1 MSAHEALRFHVQ
13 SELDQLQKEAEL
25 LQSAM
30 DLIDNPLDNM
40 VADRNI
46 STLILMGMASAIE
59 KSYSGM
65 ERILKIVAENVDDY
79 VPKGDTWHKSLIDQ
93 MAADMDSR
101 SRIIGLTTAQGLHT
115 LRAFRHRERNS
126 YSLDLDKARVLSLGK
141 QVFPVVESLKTDL
154 RKLLDIPLLSD
165 LHAKETGDDDSLQK
179 LPFNQ
184 DGYFDRETR
193 QILDKKQTANDN
205 AETL

>member
-1 MSAHEALRFHVQ
+1 MR
-13 SELDQLQKEAEL
+13 
-25 LQSAM
+25 
-30 DLIDNPLDNM
+30 PLEKT
-40 VADRNI
+40 
-46 STLILMGMASAIE
+46 TLG
-59 KSYSGM
+59 
-65 ERILKIVAENVDDY
+65 
-79 VPKGDTWHKSLIDQ
+79 
-93 MAADMDSR
+93 SR

-141 QVFPVVESLKTDL
+141 HVFPVVESLKTDL

-193 QILDKKQTANDN
+193 QILDKKQTADAFPSASEKPSMSVFQKLSERLSNSLDN
-205 AETL
+205 LGVQLMNAGGMATQTITQHVRNIVESVKESFGQDLSPSVSV